1 MKKTYIP
8 EDIEKAVQN
17 VWKKHNIFH
26 INNNTNEKKFYC
38 LSMFPYPSGKLHI
51 GHIRNY
57 TIGDVISRYKKLEG
71 FNVLNPIGWDSFGIP
86 AENAAYKNNISPDLW
101 IQNNIKCMKGQ
112 LKKLGFGFDWDREFA
127 TSHKDYYKWE
137 QLFFTKLYKSN
148 LIYKKDSFINWDPV
162 DKTVLANEQVIDGK
176 GWRSNV
182 EIERK
187 KIPQW
192 YLKITDYAD
201 ELLDG
206 LQNLD
211 KWPTKVKEMQKNWIN
226 RQVGYEVC
234 FTIYKTDKVLK
245 LLIENLTILKQLDFI
260 LISNEHDLIDKSITD
275 AMYVIHPLN
284 KKKIPLRITNKDH
297 QYTTDYLCDAGI
309 SNNVLY
315 ESKAATGVLKNI
327 LSNYSV
333 ILIIKLL
340 KNKIKKV
347 CVYNLKDW
355 CISRQRYWGAPIPI
369 VYCDTCGVDTEN
381 EKKLPV
387 VLPKIEQ
394 DTYKNISLNGIQE
407 FVNTSC
413 SKCQGSATREIETF
427 DTFFESSWYYAK
439 YICYNENFKSSLLNT
454 WLPVDQYIGG
464 IEHATLHLIYARF
477 FHKLMKDFNIV
488 NCQEPFINL
497 LTQGMV
503 LMDGSKMSKSKGNII
518 DQELLIKTYGADTL
532 RLFILFSAPP
542 EVSFEWK
549 ENGIKGC
556 RKFLEKIWTLTHKV
570 SESQVDENKVF
581 EKLNFN
587 TNQANIINEFNKL
600 LEKIYFNINE
610 TRSFNVVIALL
621 MTMLNLS
628 EKLTSCDNLDAII
641 LKKFTETI
649 LILLSPISPHIT
661 HYLWSDV
668 LKNKTFIVNEKLPQK
683 FKNVKLND
691 SMFDLAI
698 QINNK
703 FKTIITLNR
712 NSDKNKIIDIATK
725 NDIIKNHLLN
735 HTIKNIIY
743 KDFKML
749 NIIIDKNH

>member
-1 MKKTYIP
+1 MKKTYNP
-8 EDIEKAVQN
+8 EKIEKHVQKI
-17 VWKKHNIFH
+17 WKKHNIFH
-26 INNNTNEKKFYC
+26 INNNNDEKNFYC

-57 TIGDVISRYKKLEG
+57 TIGDVIARYKKLEG

-86 AENAAYKNNISPDLW
+86 AENAAYKNNISPHLW
-101 IQNNIKCMKGQ
+101 IDNNIKCMKNQ
-112 LKKLGFGFDWDREFA
+112 LKKLGFGFDWDREIT

-137 QLFFTKLYKSN
+137 QLFFIKLYKSN
-148 LIYKKDSFINWDPV
+148 LIYKKNSFINWDPV

-192 YLKITDYAD
+192 YLRISDYAD
-201 ELLDG
+201 ELLNG
-206 LQNLD
+206 LKYLN
-211 KWPTKVKEMQKNWIN
+211 KWPIKVKEMQKNWIN
-226 RQVGYEVC
+226 KKTGYEIC
-234 FTIYKTDKVLK
+234 FNIYKTNKKLNLFIENLDMLK
-245 LLIENLTILKQLDFI
+245 LLKFV
-260 LISNEHDLIDKSITD
+260 LISNEHELINENITTET
-275 AMYVIHPLN
+275 VLIHPLN
-284 KKKIPLRITNKDH
+284 KKKLPLRVTNKDY
-297 QYTTDYLCDAGI
+297 QYTTDYLCDIGI
-309 SNNVLY
+309 TDHIESEQKKNTNVF
-315 ESKAATGVLKNI
+315 KNI
-327 LSNYSV
+327 LSNYNI
-333 ILIIKLL
+333 ILTL
-340 KNKIKKV
+340 KILKDKIKKV
-347 CVYNLKDW
+347 HVYNLKDW

-369 VYCDTCGVDTEN
+369 VYCEKCGVNTED

-387 VLPKIEQ
+387 ILPKIEQ
-394 DTYKNISLNGIQE
+394 SAYKNISLHTVQD

-413 SKCQGSATREIETF
+413 PTCKGNAKREIDTF

-439 YICYNENFKSSLLNT
+439 YICYNSNFNANLLNK

-488 NCQEPFINL
+488 KCQEPFINL

-518 DQELLIKTYGADTL
+518 DQELLIKAYGADTL

-542 EVSFEWK
+542 DVSFEWK

-556 RKFLEKIWTLTHKV
+556 RKFLEKIWTLTHKINNI
-570 SESQVDENKVF
+570 QINNFLAF
-581 EKLNFN
+581 ETINFDLN
-587 TNQANIINEFNKL
+587 QIKIITDFNKL

-628 EKLTSCDNLDAII
+628 EKLMSHEKSNYVI
-641 LKKFTETI
+641 LQKFIDII

-661 HYLWSDV
+661 HYLWSDILKKKTFILNETLPEK
-668 LKNKTFIVNEKLPQK
+668 LKNKGLDNST
-683 FKNVKLND
+683 
-691 SMFDLAI
+691 FDLAI
-698 QINNK
+698 HINNK
-703 FKTIITLNR
+703 FKTNITFNKKDNKKDIIE
-712 NSDKNKIIDIATK
+712 AVMQ
-725 NDIIKNHLLN
+725 NDMIKNHLLN
-735 HTIKNIIY
+735 YSIKNIIY
-743 KDFKML
+743 KEFKIL
-749 NIIIDKNH
+749 NIIINNTQ